1 MSADLDPVAAPM
13 LREVLAVGLTW
24 RDIASSAIVAA
35 MVIGFVSFE
44 FGTKLVLFSTAW
56 AASAVELILG
66 AVCAVIAAAD
76 LHTRPQA
83 LQGRIF
89 RRVTTVLGAI
99 ALLTGLIGLAGNSG
113 QALETMVVAT
123 IFLWLTA
130 TIWHVLS
137 IGEEP

>member
-1 MSADLDPVAAPM
+1 L

-24 RDIASSAIVAA
+24 RDIASSAIVVA

-44 FGTKLVLFSTAW
+44 FGTNLVLFSTAW

-66 AVCAVIAAAD
+66 AACAVIAAAD

-89 RRVTTVLGAI
+89 RRVTTVLGTI
-99 ALLTGLIGLAGNSG
+99 ALLTGLLGLAGNSG

>member
-1 MSADLDPVAAPM
+1 MIADLDPVAAPM
-13 LREVLAVGLTW
+13 LREVPVVGLTW

>member
-1 MSADLDPVAAPM
+1 LSADLDPAAAPM
-13 LREVLAVGLTW
+13 LREVRAMGLTW
-24 RDIASSAIVAA
+24 RDLASSAIVVA
-35 MVIGFVSFE
+35 MVMGFVSFE
-44 FGTKLVLFSTAW
+44 FGTSLVLFSTAW
-56 AASAVELILG
+56 AASAVELVLG
-66 AVCAVIAAAD
+66 AACAVIAAAD

-89 RRVTTVLGAI
+89 RRVTTVLGTI

-137 IGEEP
+137 IGEEQ

>member
-1 MSADLDPVAAPM
+1 MSAHLDPVAAPM
-13 LREVLAVGLTW
+13 LREVLAIGLTW
-24 RDIASSAIVAA
+24 RDLVSSAIVAA
-35 MVIGFVSFE
+35 MVVGFVSFE
-44 FGTKLVLFSTAW
+44 FGTSLVLFSTAW
-56 AASAVELILG
+56 AASAVELVLG
-66 AVCAVIAAAD
+66 AACAVVAAAD

-89 RRVTTVLGAI
+89 RRITTVLGAI

>member
-1 MSADLDPVAAPM
+1 MSADLYPVAAPL

-24 RDIASSAIVAA
+24 RDIASSAIVVA

-44 FGTKLVLFSTAW
+44 FGTNLVLFSTAW

-66 AVCAVIAAAD
+66 AACAVIAAAD

-89 RRVTTVLGAI
+89 RRVTTVLGTI
-99 ALLTGLIGLAGNSG
+99 ALLTGLLGLAGNSG

>member
-1 MSADLDPVAAPM
+1 M

-24 RDIASSAIVAA
+24 RDIASSALVAA
-35 MVIGFVSFE
+35 MVMGFASFE
-44 FGTKLVLFSTAW
+44 FGTSLVLFSTAW
-56 AASAVELILG
+56 AASAVELVLG
-66 AVCAVIAAAD
+66 AACAVIAAAD
-76 LHTRPQA
+76 LHTRPQD

-89 RRVTTVLGAI
+89 RRVTTVFGTI

>member
-1 MSADLDPVAAPM
+1 M

-24 RDIASSAIVAA
+24 RDIASSAIVVT

-44 FGTKLVLFSTAW
+44 FGTNLVLFSTAW

-123 IFLWLTA
+123 SFLWLTA

>member
-1 MSADLDPVAAPM
+1 MIADLDPVAAPM

-35 MVIGFVSFE
+35 MVIGFVSFK
-44 FGTKLVLFSTAW
+44 FGTNLVLFSTAW

>member
-1 MSADLDPVAAPM
+1 M
-13 LREVLAVGLTW
+13 LREVLVVGLTW

>member
-1 MSADLDPVAAPM
+1 MP
-13 LREVLAVGLTW
+13 REVLAVGLTW
-24 RDIASSAIVAA
+24 RDIASSAIAAA
-35 MVIGFVSFE
+35 MVIGFLSFE
-44 FGTKLVLFSTAW
+44 FGTNLVLFSTAW

-76 LHTRPQA
+76 LHTRPQD

-89 RRVTTVLGAI
+89 RRVTTVFGTI

>member
-1 MSADLDPVAAPM
+1 M
-13 LREVLAVGLTW
+13 LREVPVVGLTW

-113 QALETMVVAT
+113 QALETMVVST

>member
-1 MSADLDPVAAPM
+1 M

-24 RDIASSAIVAA
+24 RDIASSAIVVA

-44 FGTKLVLFSTAW
+44 FGTNLVLFSTAW

-123 IFLWLTA
+123 SFLWLTA

>member
-13 LREVLAVGLTW
+13 PREVLAVGLTW

-35 MVIGFVSFE
+35 MVIGFVSFK
-44 FGTKLVLFSTAW
+44 FGTNLVLFSTAW

-66 AVCAVIAAAD
+66 AACAVIAAAD

>member
-1 MSADLDPVAAPM
+1 M
-13 LREVLAVGLTW
+13 LREVPVVGLTW

-137 IGEEP
+137 IGEES

>member
-1 MSADLDPVAAPM
+1 M

-35 MVIGFVSFE
+35 MVIGFVSFK
-44 FGTKLVLFSTAW
+44 FGTNLVLFSTAW

>member
-1 MSADLDPVAAPM
+1 M

-24 RDIASSAIVAA
+24 RDIASSAIVVT

-44 FGTKLVLFSTAW
+44 FGTNLVLFSTAW
-56 AASAVELILG
+56 AASAVELVLG
-66 AVCAVIAAAD
+66 AACAVIAAAD

-99 ALLTGLIGLAGNSG
+99 ALLAGLIGLAGNNG
-113 QALETMVVAT
+113 QALETMIVAT
-123 IFLWLTA
+123 VFLWLTA

>member
-1 MSADLDPVAAPM
+1 M
-13 LREVLAVGLTW
+13 LREVPVVGLTW

>member
-1 MSADLDPVAAPM
+1 M
-13 LREVLAVGLTW
+13 LREVPVVGLTW

-99 ALLTGLIGLAGNSG
+99 ALLTGRIGLAGNSG
-113 QALETMVVAT
+113 QALETLVVAT

>member
-1 MSADLDPVAAPM
+1 M
-13 LREVLAVGLTW
+13 LREVPVVGLTW

-44 FGTKLVLFSTAW
+44 FGTNLVLFSTAW

-66 AVCAVIAAAD
+66 AACAVIAAAD

>member
-1 MSADLDPVAAPM
+1 M
-13 LREVLAVGLTW
+13 LREVPVVGLTW

-99 ALLTGLIGLAGNSG
+99 ALLTGLLGWPVTAGRRWRPWSWRRSFCG
-113 QALETMVVAT
+113 
-123 IFLWLTA
+123 
-130 TIWHVLS
+130 
-137 IGEEP
+137 

>member
-1 MSADLDPVAAPM
+1 M
-13 LREVLAVGLTW
+13 LREVLAMGLTW
-24 RDIASSAIVAA
+24 RDLASSAILVA
-35 MVIGFVSFE
+35 MVLGFVSFE

-66 AVCAVIAAAD
+66 GACAVIAAAD
-76 LHTRPQA
+76 LHTRPQD

-123 IFLWLTA
+123 VFLWLTA

-137 IGEEP
+137 IGEER